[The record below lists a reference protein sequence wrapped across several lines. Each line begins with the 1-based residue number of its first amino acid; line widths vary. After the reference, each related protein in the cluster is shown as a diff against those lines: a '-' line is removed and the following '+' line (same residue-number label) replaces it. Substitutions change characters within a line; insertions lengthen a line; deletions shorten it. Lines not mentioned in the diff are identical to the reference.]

1 MSAAKELGK
10 SQTNQLV
17 ETENQLLHLSEV
29 RDEMGLLKSCMN
41 SIFANADRINKLAG
55 RLEKLMSMY

>member
-17 ETENQLLHLSEV
+17 EIENQLLHLSEV
-29 RDEMGLLKSCMN
+29 LYEIGLLKSCMN